1 MVKPTLMTSVCQI
14 GQPMICLIYTSGA
27 PLLSGSTLVG
37 ITIVRNIS
45 VQLSHAFATDKIM
58 SDASGNNDAK
68 HAVAERR

>member
-14 GQPMICLIYTSGA
+14 GQPMIYTSGTGA

-37 ITIVRNIS
+37 TTIVRTIS
-45 VQLSHAFATDKIM
+45 LQLSRAFATDKIM